1 MILIIINNLTTNKS
15 ENYFNNILRPHLDKN
30 NYTYDVIYTK
40 NDNLHFKKYEE
51 YIIIGGDGTLNY
63 YIKKF
68 NLQEKD
74 ASILCIPTG
83 SGNGLSK
90 NLNID
95 DKNFIRVFENK
106 NIKTVNLQKINYANN
121 NLINDPVYSFLF
133 ITWGLISDID
143 IDTEFLRFL
152 GEYRFYYGI
161 IKFLLLGNT
170 TYGKLYYLDVDNEE
184 YIIEGNFSLFCSSLQ
199 KWISKDF
206 NMIPCADENYINI
219 IYINRNISF
228 YERCKLFYELLNE
241 SHIINCSFIK
251 YKRVKSYTLEKYDNK
266 SKFVY
271 DGEVLDTKIIEV
283 TQNNSINFYKN

>member
-40 NDNLHFKKYEE
+40 NDNLHLKKYEE

-251 YKRVKSYTLEKYDNK
+251 YKRVKSYRLEKYDNK

-271 DGEVLDTKIIEV
+271 DGEILDTKIIEV